1 MRVFKSH
8 ANVLNDTSAD
18 EVSVYILL
26 LANEEKTH
34 THAFRE
40 TDDQRYLSV
49 CVCVCVCVCP
59 EASKWL

>member
-1 MRVFKSH
+1 MAMRVLNSH
-8 ANVLNDTSAD
+8 ANVLNDNSAV

-40 TDDQRYLSV
+40 TDEQRHVSMCECVQKSLNV
-49 CVCVCVCVCP
+49 CN
-59 EASKWL
+59 